1 MRDIGKNIKD
11 LRVQRNMTQE
21 ELAEKLFV
29 TRQTVSNYE
38 TGKSRPDIDMLM
50 QIAEVLGADI
60 HQLLYGIKTPVERN
74 SIRRLMIGSILTA
87 FLGAILLLTAPYL
100 MELRGRYL
108 IAGPVFLQHFFLY
121 PLFFLLFG
129 WTAAQVIGMALRREP
144 LKKAWT
150 VYVRYV
156 LLLVLT
162 VYCFLMFS
170 YLVPFLIG
178 EYRFIHGTGDR
189 SLSDFLCIPAY
200 AEFLFGKLLF
210 PYFFTKLG
218 SGACAFTLPI
228 GSLLWLLGFPKM
240 RPSDKNN

>member
-11 LRVQRNMTQE
+11 LRIRKNMTQDG
-21 ELAEKLFV
+21 LAEQLFV

-50 QIAEVLGADI
+50 KIAEVLDTDI
-60 HQLLYGIKTPVERN
+60 HHLLYGTQTPVEREN
-74 SIRRLMIGSILTA
+74 IRRLVVGSILTA
-87 FLGAILLLTAPYL
+87 LIGAIWLFTAPHL

-108 IAGPVFLQHFFLY
+108 IAGPAFLQHFFLF
-121 PLFFLLFG
+121 PLFFLLLG
-129 WTAAQVIGMALRREP
+129 WTAAQVIGMALRKEP
-144 LKKAWT
+144 LKKPWT
-150 VYVRYV
+150 VYVRYC
-156 LLLVLT
+156 LLLILT
-162 VYCFLMFS
+162 FYFFLMLS

-200 AEFLFGKLLF
+200 AEFLFGELLF

-218 SGACAFTLPI
+218 SGACAFTLPL
-228 GSLLWLLGFPKM
+228 GGLLWLFGFPKM
-240 RPSDKNN
+240 RLSDKNN